1 MNKKYIIVLSLFAGL
16 YLPTTAQESNEEQT
30 DKFVGQTIDVG
41 AERLLT
47 REEATGS
54 VSVISSETTDRR
66 SAKNI
71 GNSIIGQG
79 NGLISLQ
86 SGGRYA
92 DVNPTFYIRG
102 LQTLNGK
109 NSPLVMIDGIQR
121 DIVSIA
127 PEEVESVIVLKDA
140 AAVALYGYKGI
151 NGAINIVTKRGKYN
165 SRSVKVTYDH
175 LFTSLA
181 NKPKFVDAYTYG
193 LAVNEARINDGLTGR
208 YSNQELNAL
217 RDGTMPY
224 LYPNVNWVDETFRDN
239 AMTNKY
245 NIEFRGGG
253 EKFRY
258 YTMLDLISNKG
269 FVKEPGANEGY
280 STQDKYVK
288 GNLRM
293 NMDINLTQTTDL
305 QVNLLGVLQETSRP
319 GAQADLWDLV
329 YTVPSAAFPIRDEN
343 GIWGG
348 SDTWAGTQ
356 NPVAQSIGAAYYKNH
371 TRSLFA
377 DMKLTQDLSGLTKGL
392 NAFVR
397 ISYDNIANIY
407 EDHSKEYVYS
417 VNAPTWA
424 DGASEPTVKSEIYG
438 KDSEMGTDA
447 KTNEFDRLL
456 HFDVGFNYQRTFGD
470 HSIYS
475 QLKWDYEN
483 NDPNGVNNTVN
494 RQNITWWSHYGYMN
508 RYFVDLALVESG
520 SSRLAPGTK
529 WAFSPTLSAAWVIS
543 KEKFMENVEWVNFL
557 KLRGSAGIINVDN
570 LPGDEVWSYYAQ
582 QYGTSGG
589 TYPFDSGWNSSFGR
603 SYLERVATTNPSH
616 EKAYKYN
623 VGMDAKL
630 FGCLDV
636 TLDLW
641 KEHRTNIWVTSEGKY
656 SEVFGMEPPY
666 ENAGIVDSKG
676 IEVGLDYSKKLGQV
690 EFNVGGNFSLNKNE
704 IKEMLEEPRQY
715 ANLVQTGNPY
725 GQLYGLEAI
734 GFFKDEADIAA
745 SPTQNFSTVKPGDIK
760 YRDVN
765 GDNIIDT
772 NDEVAIGYSTT
783 CPEIYYSLHL
793 GAEWKGLGFYAMF
806 QGTGNYSAVL
816 NTKSMYWPLINNT
829 NISQYAYD
837 NRWIPQNQNAKFP
850 RLSSQSNANNYQTST
865 LWLADRSFIKLRN
878 LEVYYKLPASWLKKT
893 KIVNAAKLYVRGI
906 DLLSFDHIDEND
918 AEAYGIN
925 PMTKSVALGLSVTF

>member
-16 YLPTTAQESNEEQT
+16 CLPATAQESNEEQT

-543 KEKFMENVEWVNFL
+543 KEKFMENVKWVNFL
-557 KLRGSAGIINVDN
+557 KLRASAGIINVDN

-656 SEVFGMEPPY
+656 SEVFGMDPPY

-816 NTKSMYWPLINNT
+816 DTKSMYWPLINNT

-837 NRWIPQNQNAKFP
+837 NRWTPQNQNAKFP

-865 LWLADRSFIKLRN
+865 LWLADRSFLKLRN

>member
-16 YLPTTAQESNEEQT
+16 CLPATAQESNEEQT

-288 GNLRM
+288 GNLCM
-293 NMDINLTQTTDL
+293 NMDINLTKTTDL

-329 YTVPSAAFPIRDEN
+329 YTVPSAAFPIRDKN
-343 GIWGG
+343 GVWGG

-356 NPVAQSIGAAYYKNH
+356 NPVAQSVGAAYYKNH

-543 KEKFMENVEWVNFL
+543 KEKFMENVKWVNFL
-557 KLRGSAGIINVDN
+557 KLRASAGIINVDN

-582 QYGTSGG
+582 QYSTSGG

-603 SYLERVATTNPSH
+603 SYLARVATTNPSH

-623 VGMDAKL
+623 VGVDAKL

-656 SEVFGMEPPY
+656 SEVFGMDPPY

-690 EFNVGGNFSLNKNE
+690 EFNVGGNFSLSKNE

-765 GDNIIDT
+765 GDNIIDA
-772 NDEVAIGYSTT
+772 NDKVAIGYSTT

-793 GAEWKGLGFYAMF
+793 GAEWKGIGFYAMF

-816 NTKSMYWPLINNT
+816 DTKSMYWPLINNT

-837 NRWIPQNQNAKFP
+837 NRWTPQNQNAKFP

-865 LWLADRSFIKLRN
+865 LWLADRSFLKLRN

-906 DLLSFDHIDEND
+906 DLFCFDHIDEND
-918 AEAYGIN
+918 PEAYGIN

>member
-1 MNKKYIIVLSLFAGL
+1 MCYRSLQVCACRRRH
-16 YLPTTAQESNEEQT
+16 QESNEEQT

-86 SGGRYA
+86 SSGRYA

-165 SRSVKVTYDH
+165 TRSVKVTYDH

-293 NMDINLTQTTDL
+293 NMDIDLTKTTDL

-329 YTVPSAAFPIRDEN
+329 YTVPSAAFPIRDKN
-343 GIWGG
+343 GVWGG

-356 NPVAQSIGAAYYKNH
+356 NPVAQSVGAAYYKNH

-483 NDPNGVNNTVN
+483 NDPNGVNNTVT

-543 KEKFMENVEWVNFL
+543 KEKFMENVKWVNFL
-557 KLRGSAGIINVDN
+557 KLRASAGIINVDN

-589 TYPFDSGWNSSFGR
+589 VYPFDSGWNSSFGR

-623 VGMDAKL
+623 VGVDAKL

-656 SEVFGMEPPY
+656 SEIFGMDPPY

-725 GQLYGLEAI
+725 EQLYGLEAI

-765 GDNIIDT
+765 GDNIIDA
-772 NDEVAIGYSTT
+772 NDKVAIGYSTT

-793 GAEWKGLGFYAMF
+793 GAEWKGIGFYAMF

-816 NTKSMYWPLINNT
+816 DTKSMYWPLINNT

-837 NRWIPQNQNAKFP
+837 NRWTPQNQNAKFP

-865 LWLADRSFIKLRN
+865 LWLADRSFLKLRN

-906 DLLSFDHIDEND
+906 DLFSFDHIDEND
-918 AEAYGIN
+918 PEAYGIN

>member
-1 MNKKYIIVLSLFAGL
+1 MC
-16 YLPTTAQESNEEQT
+16 LPTTAQESNEEQT

-656 SEVFGMEPPY
+656 SEIFGMEPPY

-837 NRWIPQNQNAKFP
+837 NRWTPQNQNAKFP

>member
-16 YLPTTAQESNEEQT
+16 CLPMTAQESNEEQT
-30 DKFVGQTIDVG
+30 DKFVGQTINVG

-47 REEATGS
+47 REETTGS

-165 SRSVKVTYDH
+165 TRSVKVTYDH

-193 LAVNEARINDGLTGR
+193 LAVNEARINDGMTGR

-293 NMDINLTQTTDL
+293 NMDINLTKTTDL

-319 GAQADLWDLV
+319 GAQADLWDMV
-329 YTVPSAAFPIRDEN
+329 YTVPSAAFPIRDAN
-343 GIWGG
+343 GVWGG

-356 NPVAQSIGAAYYKNH
+356 NPVAQSTGAAYYKNH

-483 NDPNGVNNTVN
+483 NDPNGTNNTVN

-543 KEKFMENVEWVNFL
+543 KEKFMENVKWVNFL
-557 KLRGSAGIINVDN
+557 KLRASAGIINVDN

-582 QYGTSGG
+582 QYSTSGG

-603 SYLERVATTNPSH
+603 SYLARVATTNPSH

-623 VGMDAKL
+623 VGVDAKL

-656 SEVFGMEPPY
+656 SEVFGMDPPY
-666 ENAGIVDSKG
+666 ENAGIVNSKG

-734 GFFKDEADIAA
+734 GLFKDEADIAA

-765 GDNIIDT
+765 GDNIIDA
-772 NDEVAIGYSTT
+772 NDKVAIGYSTT

-793 GAEWKGLGFYAMF
+793 GAEWKGIGFYAMF

-837 NRWIPQNQNAKFP
+837 NRWTPQNQNAKFP

-893 KIVNAAKLYVRGI
+893 KVVNAAKLYVRGI
-906 DLLSFDHIDEND
+906 DLFSFDHIDEND
-918 AEAYGIN
+918 PEAYGIN

>member
-1 MNKKYIIVLSLFAGL
+1 MNKKYIIVLSLFTGL
-16 YLPTTAQESNEEQT
+16 CLPMTAQESNEEQT

-47 REEATGS
+47 REESTGS

-92 DVNPTFYIRG
+92 DANPTFYIRG
-102 LQTLNGK
+102 LQTLNSK

-121 DIVSIA
+121 DIVSIT

-165 SRSVKVTYDH
+165 TRSVKVTYDH

-181 NKPKFVDAYTYG
+181 NKPKFVDAHTYG
-193 LAVNEARINDGLTGR
+193 LAVNEARINDGMSGR

-217 RDGTMPY
+217 RNGTMPY

-269 FVKEPGANEGY
+269 FVKEPGLNEGY

-293 NMDINLTQTTDL
+293 NMDINLTNTTDL

-319 GAQADLWDLV
+319 GAQTDLWDLV
-329 YTVPSAAFPIRDEN
+329 YTVPSAAFPIRDKN
-343 GIWGG
+343 GVWGG
-348 SDTWAGTQ
+348 SDTWAGIQ
-356 NPVAQSIGAAYYKNH
+356 NPVAQSAGAAYYKNH

-392 NAFVR
+392 SAFVR

-417 VNAPTWA
+417 VNAPTWP

-438 KDSEMGTDA
+438 KDSEMKTDA
-447 KTNEFDRLL
+447 KTNNFDRLL
-456 HFDVGFNYQRTFGD
+456 HFDVGFDYQRTFGD

-483 NDPNGVNNTVN
+483 NDPNGINNTVN

-508 RYFVDLALVESG
+508 RYFVDLALVGSG

-543 KEKFMENVEWVNFL
+543 KEKFMENVKWVNFL
-557 KLRGSAGIINVDN
+557 KLRASAGIINVDN

-623 VGMDAKL
+623 VGVDAKL

-641 KEHRTNIWVTSEGKY
+641 KEHRTNIWVTSDGKY
-656 SEVFGMEPPY
+656 SEIFGMDPPY

-676 IEVGLDYSKKLGQV
+676 IEIGLDYSKKLGQV
-690 EFNVGGNFSLNKNE
+690 EFNVGGNFSFNKNE

-765 GDNIIDT
+765 GDNIIDA
-772 NDEVAIGYSTT
+772 NDKVAIGYSST

-793 GAEWKGLGFYAMF
+793 GAEWKGIGFYAMF

-837 NRWIPQNQNAKFP
+837 NRWTPQNQNAKFP

-878 LEVYYKLPASWLKKT
+878 LEVYYKLPTSWLKKT
-893 KIVNAAKLYVRGI
+893 KVVNAAKLYVRGI
-906 DLLSFDHIDEND
+906 DLISFDHIDEND
-918 AEAYGIN
+918 PEAYGIN

>member
-16 YLPTTAQESNEEQT
+16 CLPMTAQESNEEQT
-30 DKFVGQTIDVG
+30 DKFVGQTINVG

-47 REEATGS
+47 REETTGS

-165 SRSVKVTYDH
+165 TRSVKVTYDH

-193 LAVNEARINDGLTGR
+193 LAVNEARINDGMTGR

-293 NMDINLTQTTDL
+293 NMDINLTKTTDL

-329 YTVPSAAFPIRDEN
+329 YTVPSAAFPIRDKN
-343 GIWGG
+343 GVWGG

-356 NPVAQSIGAAYYKNH
+356 NPVAQSVGAAYYKNH

-483 NDPNGVNNTVN
+483 NDPNGTNNTVN

-543 KEKFMENVEWVNFL
+543 KEKFMENVKWVNFL
-557 KLRGSAGIINVDN
+557 KLRASAGIINVDN

-582 QYGTSGG
+582 QYSTSGG

-603 SYLERVATTNPSH
+603 SYLARVATTNPSH

-623 VGMDAKL
+623 VGVDAKL

-656 SEVFGMEPPY
+656 SEVFGMDPPY
-666 ENAGIVDSKG
+666 ENAGIVNSKG

-734 GFFKDEADIAA
+734 GLFKDEADIAA

-765 GDNIIDT
+765 GDNIIDA
-772 NDEVAIGYSTT
+772 NDKVAIGYSTT

-793 GAEWKGLGFYAMF
+793 GAEWKRIGFYAMF

-837 NRWIPQNQNAKFP
+837 NRWTPQNQNAKFP

-893 KIVNAAKLYVRGI
+893 KVVNAAKLYVRGI
-906 DLLSFDHIDEND
+906 DLFSFDHIDEND
-918 AEAYGIN
+918 PEAYGIN

>member
-1 MNKKYIIVLSLFAGL
+1 MCCRSLLVCACRRRH
-16 YLPTTAQESNEEQT
+16 QESNEEQT

-557 KLRGSAGIINVDN
+557 KLRASAGIINVDN

-656 SEVFGMEPPY
+656 SEIFGMEPPY

-837 NRWIPQNQNAKFP
+837 NRWTPQNQNAKFP

>member
-16 YLPTTAQESNEEQT
+16 CLPMTAQESNEEQT
-30 DKFVGQTIDVG
+30 DKFVGQTINVG

-47 REEATGS
+47 REETTGS

-165 SRSVKVTYDH
+165 TRSVKVTYDH

-193 LAVNEARINDGLTGR
+193 LAVNEARINDGMTGR

-293 NMDINLTQTTDL
+293 NMDINLTKTTDL

-329 YTVPSAAFPIRDEN
+329 YTVPSAAFPIRDKN
-343 GIWGG
+343 GVWGG

-356 NPVAQSIGAAYYKNH
+356 NPVAQSVGAAYYKNH

-483 NDPNGVNNTVN
+483 NDPNGTNNTVN

-543 KEKFMENVEWVNFL
+543 KEKFMENVKWVNFL
-557 KLRGSAGIINVDN
+557 KLRASAGIINVDN

-582 QYGTSGG
+582 QYSTSGG

-603 SYLERVATTNPSH
+603 SYLAQVATTNPSH

-623 VGMDAKL
+623 VGVDAKL

-656 SEVFGMEPPY
+656 SEVFGMDPPY
-666 ENAGIVDSKG
+666 ENAGIVNSKG

-734 GFFKDEADIAA
+734 GLFKDEADIAA

-765 GDNIIDT
+765 GDNIIDA
-772 NDEVAIGYSTT
+772 NDKVAIGYSTT

-793 GAEWKGLGFYAMF
+793 GAEWKGIGFYAMF

-837 NRWIPQNQNAKFP
+837 NRWTPQNQNAKFP

-893 KIVNAAKLYVRGI
+893 KVVNAAKLYVRGI
-906 DLLSFDHIDEND
+906 DLFSFDHIDEND
-918 AEAYGIN
+918 PEAYGIN

>member
-16 YLPTTAQESNEEQT
+16 CLPATAQESNEEQT

-483 NDPNGVNNTVN
+483 NDPNGVNNTVS

-557 KLRGSAGIINVDN
+557 KLRASAGIINVDN

-656 SEVFGMEPPY
+656 SEIFGMEPPY

-765 GDNIIDT
+765 GDNIIDA

-837 NRWIPQNQNAKFP
+837 NRWTPQNQNAKFP
-850 RLSSQSNANNYQTST
+850 RLSSQSNANNYRTST

-878 LEVYYKLPASWLKKT
+878 LEVYYKLPTSWLKKT

-906 DLLSFDHIDEND
+906 DLFSFDHIDEND

>member
-16 YLPTTAQESNEEQT
+16 CLPATAQESNEEQT

-127 PEEVESVIVLKDA
+127 PEEAESVIVLKDA

-293 NMDINLTQTTDL
+293 NMDINLTKTTDL

-329 YTVPSAAFPIRDEN
+329 YTVPSAAFPIRDKN
-343 GIWGG
+343 GVWGG

-356 NPVAQSIGAAYYKNH
+356 NPVAQSVGAAYYKNH

-543 KEKFMENVEWVNFL
+543 KEKFMENVKWVNFL
-557 KLRGSAGIINVDN
+557 KLRASAGIINVDN

-582 QYGTSGG
+582 QYSTSGG

-603 SYLERVATTNPSH
+603 SYLARVATTNPSH

-623 VGMDAKL
+623 VGVDAKL

-656 SEVFGMEPPY
+656 SEVFGMDPPY

-765 GDNIIDT
+765 GDNIIDA
-772 NDEVAIGYSTT
+772 NDKVAIGYSTT

-793 GAEWKGLGFYAMF
+793 GAEWKGIGFYAMF

-816 NTKSMYWPLINNT
+816 DTKSMYWPLINNT

-837 NRWIPQNQNAKFP
+837 NRWTPQNQNAKFP

-865 LWLADRSFIKLRN
+865 LWLADRSFLKLRN

-906 DLLSFDHIDEND
+906 DLFCFDHIDEND
-918 AEAYGIN
+918 PEAYGIN

>member
-16 YLPTTAQESNEEQT
+16 CLPMTAQESNEEQT
-30 DKFVGQTIDVG
+30 DKFVGQTINVG

-47 REEATGS
+47 REETTGS

-165 SRSVKVTYDH
+165 TRSVKVTYDH

-193 LAVNEARINDGLTGR
+193 LAVNEARINDGMTGR

-293 NMDINLTQTTDL
+293 NMDINLTKTTDL

-329 YTVPSAAFPIRDEN
+329 YTVPSAAFPIRDKN
-343 GIWGG
+343 GVWGG

-356 NPVAQSIGAAYYKNH
+356 NPVAQSGGAAYYKNH

-483 NDPNGVNNTVN
+483 NDPNGTNNTVN

-543 KEKFMENVEWVNFL
+543 KEKFMENVKWVNFL
-557 KLRGSAGIINVDN
+557 KLRASAGIINVDN

-582 QYGTSGG
+582 QYSTSGG

-603 SYLERVATTNPSH
+603 SYLARVATTNPSH

-623 VGMDAKL
+623 VGVDAKL

-656 SEVFGMEPPY
+656 SEVFGMDPPY
-666 ENAGIVDSKG
+666 ENAGIVNSKG

-734 GFFKDEADIAA
+734 GLFKDEADIAA

-765 GDNIIDT
+765 GDNIIDA
-772 NDEVAIGYSTT
+772 NDKVAIGYSTT

-793 GAEWKGLGFYAMF
+793 GAEWKGIGFYAMF

-837 NRWIPQNQNAKFP
+837 NRWTPQNQNAKFP

-893 KIVNAAKLYVRGI
+893 KVVNAAKLYVRGI
-906 DLLSFDHIDEND
+906 DLFSFDHIDEND
-918 AEAYGIN
+918 PEAYGIN

>member
-16 YLPTTAQESNEEQT
+16 CLPATAQESNEEQT

-224 LYPNVNWVDETFRDN
+224 LYPNVNWVDETCRDN
-239 AMTNKY
+239 EMTYMY
-245 NIEFRGGG
+245 NNEFRGCGD
-253 EKFRY
+253 KFRY

-293 NMDINLTQTTDL
+293 NMDINLTKTTDL

-329 YTVPSAAFPIRDEN
+329 YTVPSAAFPIRDKN
-343 GIWGG
+343 GVWGG

-356 NPVAQSIGAAYYKNH
+356 NPVAQSVGAAYYKNH

-543 KEKFMENVEWVNFL
+543 KEKFMENVKWVNFL
-557 KLRGSAGIINVDN
+557 KLRASAGIINVDN

-582 QYGTSGG
+582 QYSTSGG

-603 SYLERVATTNPSH
+603 SYLARVATTNPSH

-623 VGMDAKL
+623 VGVDAKL

-656 SEVFGMEPPY
+656 SEVFGMDPPY

-765 GDNIIDT
+765 GDNIIDA
-772 NDEVAIGYSTT
+772 NDKVAIGYSTT

-793 GAEWKGLGFYAMF
+793 GAEWKGIGFYAMF

-816 NTKSMYWPLINNT
+816 DTKSMYWPLINNT

-837 NRWIPQNQNAKFP
+837 NRWTPQNQNAKFP

-865 LWLADRSFIKLRN
+865 LWLADRSFLKLRN

-906 DLLSFDHIDEND
+906 DLFCFDHIDEND
-918 AEAYGIN
+918 PEAYGIN

>member
-16 YLPTTAQESNEEQT
+16 CLPTTAQESNEEQT

-656 SEVFGMEPPY
+656 SEIFGMEPPY

-715 ANLVQTGNPY
+715 ANLVQTGNSY

-837 NRWIPQNQNAKFP
+837 NRWTPQNQNAKFP

>member
-16 YLPTTAQESNEEQT
+16 CLPATAQESNEEQT

-293 NMDINLTQTTDL
+293 NMDINLTKTTDL

-329 YTVPSAAFPIRDEN
+329 YTVPSAAFPIRDKN
-343 GIWGG
+343 GVWGG

-356 NPVAQSIGAAYYKNH
+356 NPVAQSVGAAYYKNH

-543 KEKFMENVEWVNFL
+543 KEKFMENVKWVNFL
-557 KLRGSAGIINVDN
+557 KLRASAGIINVDN

-582 QYGTSGG
+582 QYSTSGG

-603 SYLERVATTNPSH
+603 SYLARVATTNPSH

-623 VGMDAKL
+623 VGVDAKL

-656 SEVFGMEPPY
+656 SEVFGMDPPY

-765 GDNIIDT
+765 GDNIIDA
-772 NDEVAIGYSTT
+772 NDKVAIGYSTT

-793 GAEWKGLGFYAMF
+793 GAEWKGIGFYAMF

-816 NTKSMYWPLINNT
+816 DTKSMYWPLINNT

-837 NRWIPQNQNAKFP
+837 NRWTPQNQNAKFP

-865 LWLADRSFIKLRN
+865 LWLADRSFLKLRN
-878 LEVYYKLPASWLKKT
+878 LEVYYKLPASWLKNT

-906 DLLSFDHIDEND
+906 DLFCFDHIDEND
-918 AEAYGIN
+918 PEAYGIN

>member
-16 YLPTTAQESNEEQT
+16 CLPATAQESNEEQT

-603 SYLERVATTNPSH
+603 SYLERVATTNLSH

-656 SEVFGMEPPY
+656 SEIFGMEPPY

-837 NRWIPQNQNAKFP
+837 NRWTPQNQNAKFP

>member
-1 MNKKYIIVLSLFAGL
+1 MLSLFAGL
-16 YLPTTAQESNEEQT
+16 CLPTTAQESNEEQT

-329 YTVPSAAFPIRDEN
+329 YTVPSVAFPIRDEN

-656 SEVFGMEPPY
+656 SEIFGMEPPY

-837 NRWIPQNQNAKFP
+837 NRWTPQNQNAKFP

>member
-16 YLPTTAQESNEEQT
+16 CLPMTAQESNEEQT
-30 DKFVGQTIDVG
+30 DKFVGQTINVG

-47 REEATGS
+47 REETTGS

-165 SRSVKVTYDH
+165 TRSVKVTYDH

-193 LAVNEARINDGLTGR
+193 LAVNEARINDGMTGR

-293 NMDINLTQTTDL
+293 NMDINLTKTTDL

-329 YTVPSAAFPIRDEN
+329 YTVPSAAFPIRDKN
-343 GIWGG
+343 GVWGG

-356 NPVAQSIGAAYYKNH
+356 NPVAQSVGAAYYKNH

-483 NDPNGVNNTVN
+483 NDPNGTNNTVN

-543 KEKFMENVEWVNFL
+543 KEKFMENVKWVNFL
-557 KLRGSAGIINVDN
+557 KLRVSAGIINVDN

-582 QYGTSGG
+582 QYSTSGG

-603 SYLERVATTNPSH
+603 SYLARVATTNPSH

-623 VGMDAKL
+623 VGVDAKL

-656 SEVFGMEPPY
+656 SEVFGMDPPY
-666 ENAGIVDSKG
+666 ENAGIANSKG

-734 GFFKDEADIAA
+734 GLFKDEADIAA

-765 GDNIIDT
+765 GDNIIDA
-772 NDEVAIGYSTT
+772 NDKVAIGYSTT

-793 GAEWKGLGFYAMF
+793 GAEWKGIGFYAMF

-837 NRWIPQNQNAKFP
+837 NRWTPQNQNAKFP

-893 KIVNAAKLYVRGI
+893 KVVNAAKLYVRGI
-906 DLLSFDHIDEND
+906 DLFSFDHIDDND
-918 AEAYGIN
+918 PEAYGIN
-925 PMTKSVALGLSVTF
+925 HMTKSVALGLSVTF

>member
-1 MNKKYIIVLSLFAGL
+1 MC
-16 YLPTTAQESNEEQT
+16 LPTTAQESNEEQT

-86 SGGRYA
+86 SSGRYA

-165 SRSVKVTYDH
+165 TRSVKVTYDH

-193 LAVNEARINDGLTGR
+193 LAVNEARINDGMTGR

-293 NMDINLTQTTDL
+293 NMDIDLTKTTDL

-329 YTVPSAAFPIRDEN
+329 YTVPSAAFPIRDKN
-343 GIWGG
+343 GVWGG

-356 NPVAQSIGAAYYKNH
+356 NPVAQSVGAAYYKNH

-483 NDPNGVNNTVN
+483 NDPNGVNNTVT
-494 RQNITWWSHYGYMN
+494 RQNITWWSHYGYLN

-543 KEKFMENVEWVNFL
+543 KEKFMENVKWVNFL
-557 KLRGSAGIINVDN
+557 KLRASAGIINVDN

-589 TYPFDSGWNSSFGR
+589 VYPFDSGWNSSFGR
-603 SYLERVATTNPSH
+603 SYLERVATTNPNH

-623 VGMDAKL
+623 VGVDAKL

-656 SEVFGMEPPY
+656 SEIFGMDPPY

-725 GQLYGLEAI
+725 EQLYGLEAI

-765 GDNIIDT
+765 GDNIIDA
-772 NDEVAIGYSTT
+772 NDKVAIGYSTT

-793 GAEWKGLGFYAMF
+793 GAEWKGIGFYAMF

-816 NTKSMYWPLINNT
+816 DTKSMYWPLINNT

-837 NRWIPQNQNAKFP
+837 NRWTPQNQNAKFP

-865 LWLADRSFIKLRN
+865 LWLADRSFLKLRN

-906 DLLSFDHIDEND
+906 DLFSFDHIDEND
-918 AEAYGIN
+918 PEAYGIN

>member
-16 YLPTTAQESNEEQT
+16 CLPMTAQESNEEQT
-30 DKFVGQTIDVG
+30 DKFVGQTINVG

-47 REEATGS
+47 REETTGS

-165 SRSVKVTYDH
+165 TRSVKVTYDH

-193 LAVNEARINDGLTGR
+193 LAVNEARINDGMTGR

-293 NMDINLTQTTDL
+293 NMDINLTKTTDL

-329 YTVPSAAFPIRDEN
+329 YTVPSAAFPIRDKN
-343 GIWGG
+343 GVWGG

-356 NPVAQSIGAAYYKNH
+356 NPVAQSVGAAYYKNH

-483 NDPNGVNNTVN
+483 NDPNGTNNTVN

-543 KEKFMENVEWVNFL
+543 KEKFMENVKWVNFL
-557 KLRGSAGIINVDN
+557 KLRASAGIINVDN

-582 QYGTSGG
+582 QYSTSGG

-603 SYLERVATTNPSH
+603 SYLARVATTNPSH

-623 VGMDAKL
+623 VGVDAKL

-656 SEVFGMEPPY
+656 SEVFGMDPPY
-666 ENAGIVDSKG
+666 ENAGIVNSKG
-676 IEVGLDYSKKLGQV
+676 IEDGLDYSKKLGQV

-734 GFFKDEADIAA
+734 GLFKDEADIAA

-765 GDNIIDT
+765 GDNIIDA
-772 NDEVAIGYSTT
+772 NDKVAIGYSTT

-793 GAEWKGLGFYAMF
+793 GAEWKRIGFYAMF

-837 NRWIPQNQNAKFP
+837 NRWTPQNQNAKFP

-893 KIVNAAKLYVRGI
+893 KVVNAAKLYVRGI
-906 DLLSFDHIDEND
+906 DLFSFDHIDEND
-918 AEAYGIN
+918 PEAYGIN

>member
-1 MNKKYIIVLSLFAGL
+1 MNKKYIIVLSLFTGL
-16 YLPTTAQESNEEQT
+16 CLPMTAQESNEEQT

-47 REEATGS
+47 REESTGS

-92 DVNPTFYIRG
+92 DANPTFYIRG
-102 LQTLNGK
+102 LQTLNSK

-121 DIVSIA
+121 DIVSIT

-165 SRSVKVTYDH
+165 TRSVKVTYDH

-181 NKPKFVDAYTYG
+181 NKPKFVDAHTYG
-193 LAVNEARINDGLTGR
+193 LAVNEARINDGMTGR

-217 RDGTMPY
+217 RNGTMPY

-269 FVKEPGANEGY
+269 FVKEPGLNEGY

-293 NMDINLTQTTDL
+293 NMDINLTTTTDL

-319 GAQADLWDLV
+319 GAQTDLWDLV
-329 YTVPSAAFPIRDEN
+329 YTVPSAAFPIRDKN
-343 GIWGG
+343 GVWGG
-348 SDTWAGTQ
+348 SDTWAGIQ
-356 NPVAQSIGAAYYKNH
+356 NPVAQSAGAAYYKNH

-392 NAFVR
+392 SAFVR

-438 KDSEMGTDA
+438 KDSEMKTDA
-447 KTNEFDRLL
+447 KTNNFDRLL
-456 HFDVGFNYQRTFGD
+456 HFDVGFDYQRTFGD
-470 HSIYS
+470 HGIYS

-483 NDPNGVNNTVN
+483 NDPNGINNTVN

-508 RYFVDLALVESG
+508 RYFVDLALVGSG

-543 KEKFMENVEWVNFL
+543 KEKFMENVKWVNFL
-557 KLRGSAGIINVDN
+557 KLRASAGIINVDN

-623 VGMDAKL
+623 VGVDAKL

-656 SEVFGMEPPY
+656 SEIFGMDPPY

-676 IEVGLDYSKKLGQV
+676 IEIGLDYSKKLGQV
-690 EFNVGGNFSLNKNE
+690 EFNVGGNFSFNKNE

-765 GDNIIDT
+765 GDNIIDA
-772 NDEVAIGYSTT
+772 NDKVAIGYSST

-793 GAEWKGLGFYAMF
+793 GAEWKGIGFYAMF

-816 NTKSMYWPLINNT
+816 DTKSMYWPLINNT

-837 NRWIPQNQNAKFP
+837 NRWTPQNQNAKFP

-865 LWLADRSFIKLRN
+865 LWLADRSFLKLRN
-878 LEVYYKLPASWLKKT
+878 LEVYYKLPTSWLKKT
-893 KIVNAAKLYVRGI
+893 KVVNAAKLYVRGI
-906 DLLSFDHIDEND
+906 DLISFDHIDEND
-918 AEAYGIN
+918 PEAYGIN

>member
-16 YLPTTAQESNEEQT
+16 CLPMTAQESNEEQT
-30 DKFVGQTIDVG
+30 DKFVGQTINVG

-47 REEATGS
+47 REETTGS

-165 SRSVKVTYDH
+165 TRSVKVTYDH

-193 LAVNEARINDGLTGR
+193 LAVNEARINDGMTGR

-329 YTVPSAAFPIRDEN
+329 YTVPSAAFPIRDKN
-343 GIWGG
+343 GVWGG

-356 NPVAQSIGAAYYKNH
+356 NPVAQSVGAAYYKNH

-483 NDPNGVNNTVN
+483 NDPNGTNNTVN

-543 KEKFMENVEWVNFL
+543 KEKFMENVKWVNFL
-557 KLRGSAGIINVDN
+557 KLRASAGIINVDN

-582 QYGTSGG
+582 QYSTSGG

-603 SYLERVATTNPSH
+603 SYLARVATTNPSH

-623 VGMDAKL
+623 VGVDAKL

-656 SEVFGMEPPY
+656 SEVFGMDPPY
-666 ENAGIVDSKG
+666 ENAGIVNSKG

-734 GFFKDEADIAA
+734 GLFKDEADIAA

-765 GDNIIDT
+765 GDNIIDA
-772 NDEVAIGYSTT
+772 NDKVAIGYSTT

-837 NRWIPQNQNAKFP
+837 NRWTPQNQNAKFP

-918 AEAYGIN
+918 PEAYGIN

>member
-1 MNKKYIIVLSLFAGL
+1 MCIRDR
-16 YLPTTAQESNEEQT
+16 ESNEEQT

-656 SEVFGMEPPY
+656 SEIFGMEPPY

-704 IKEMLEEPRQY
+704 IKEMLEDPRQY

-837 NRWIPQNQNAKFP
+837 NRWTPQNQNAKFP

-925 PMTKSVALGLSVTF
+925 PMTKSVALGLSVTCSRMLGFMF

>member
-16 YLPTTAQESNEEQT
+16 CLPATAQESNEEQT

-71 GNSIIGQG
+71 GNSIIGQV

-293 NMDINLTQTTDL
+293 NMDINLTKTTDL

-329 YTVPSAAFPIRDEN
+329 YTVPSAAFPIRDKN
-343 GIWGG
+343 GVWGG

-356 NPVAQSIGAAYYKNH
+356 NPVAQSVGAAYYKNH

-543 KEKFMENVEWVNFL
+543 KEKFMENVKWVNFL
-557 KLRGSAGIINVDN
+557 KLRASAGIINVDN

-582 QYGTSGG
+582 QYSTSGG

-603 SYLERVATTNPSH
+603 SYLARVATTNPSH

-623 VGMDAKL
+623 VGVDAKL

-656 SEVFGMEPPY
+656 SEVFGMDPPY

-765 GDNIIDT
+765 GDNIIDA
-772 NDEVAIGYSTT
+772 NDKVAIGYSTT

-793 GAEWKGLGFYAMF
+793 GAEWKGIGFYAMF

-816 NTKSMYWPLINNT
+816 DTKSMYWPLINNT

-837 NRWIPQNQNAKFP
+837 NRWTPQNQNAKFP

-865 LWLADRSFIKLRN
+865 LWLADRSFLKLRN

-906 DLLSFDHIDEND
+906 DLFCFDHIDEND
-918 AEAYGIN
+918 PEAYGIN

>member
-1 MNKKYIIVLSLFAGL
+1 MVPSRKALS
-16 YLPTTAQESNEEQT
+16 
-30 DKFVGQTIDVG
+30 
-41 AERLLT
+41 
-47 REEATGS
+47 
-54 VSVISSETTDRR
+54 
-66 SAKNI
+66 
-71 GNSIIGQG
+71 
-79 NGLISLQ
+79 
-86 SGGRYA
+86 
-92 DVNPTFYIRG
+92 
-102 LQTLNGK
+102 
-109 NSPLVMIDGIQR
+109 
-121 DIVSIA
+121 
-127 PEEVESVIVLKDA
+127 
-140 AAVALYGYKGI
+140 
-151 NGAINIVTKRGKYN
+151 
-165 SRSVKVTYDH
+165 
-175 LFTSLA
+175 
-181 NKPKFVDAYTYG
+181 
-193 LAVNEARINDGLTGR
+193 
-208 YSNQELNAL
+208 
-217 RDGTMPY
+217 DGTMPY

-656 SEVFGMEPPY
+656 SEIFGMEPPY

-837 NRWIPQNQNAKFP
+837 NRWTPQNQNAKFP

>member
-407 EDHSKEYVYS
+407 EDHSKEYVCS

-656 SEVFGMEPPY
+656 SEIFGMEPPY

>member
-456 HFDVGFNYQRTFGD
+456 HFDVGFNYQWTFGD

-656 SEVFGMEPPY
+656 SEIFGMEPPY

>member
-1 MNKKYIIVLSLFAGL
+1 MNKKYIIVLSFLASL
-16 YLPTTAQESNEEQT
+16 CLPTTAQESNEERT
-30 DKFVGQTIDVG
+30 DKFAGQTIDVG

-47 REEATGS
+47 PEETTGS
-54 VSVISSETTDRR
+54 VSIITSETTDRR

-92 DVNPTFYIRG
+92 DENPTFYIRG

-109 NSPLVMIDGIQR
+109 NAPLVMVDGIQR
-121 DIVSIA
+121 DITSIA
-127 PEEVESVIVLKDA
+127 PEEVERVIVLKDA
-140 AAVALYGYKGI
+140 AAVAIYGYKGI
-151 NGAINIVTKRGKYN
+151 NGAINIVTKRGSYN
-165 SRSVKVTYDH
+165 TRSVKVSYDH

-193 LAVNEARINDGLTGR
+193 LAINEARANDGLTLR
-208 YSNQELNAL
+208 YSENELNAL
-217 RDGTMPY
+217 RNGNMPY

-239 AMTNKY
+239 AMTDKY

-253 EKFRY
+253 QKFRY
-258 YTMLDLISNKG
+258 YTMIDLISNKG
-269 FVKEPGANEGY
+269 FVKEPNQNEGY

-293 NMDINLTQTTDL
+293 NMDIDLTETTDL
-305 QVNLLGVLQETSRP
+305 RVNLLGVLQETSRP
-319 GAQADLWDLV
+319 GSQANLWDMV
-329 YTVPSAAFPIRDEN
+329 YTVPSAAFPVRDAE
-343 GIWGG
+343 GVWGG
-348 SDTWAGTQ
+348 SDTWAGTM

-392 NAFVR
+392 GAFIR
-397 ISYDNIANIY
+397 IGYDNIANIY
-407 EDHSKEYVYS
+407 ENHSKEYVYS

-424 DGASEPTVKSEIYG
+424 DGAAEPTVKSATYG

-447 KTNEFDRLL
+447 KTNTFDRLL
-456 HFDVGFNYQRTFGD
+456 HFDVGLNYQRTFGE

-475 QLKWDYEN
+475 QLKWNYES
-483 NDPNGVNNTVN
+483 NDPNGINNTVN
-494 RQNITWWSHYGYMN
+494 RQNITWWSHYGYLD
-508 RYFVDLALVESG
+508 RYFVDLALVESA

-529 WAFSPTLSAAWVIS
+529 WAFSPTLSAAWAIS
-543 KEKFMENVEWVNFL
+543 KEKFMEDVKWIDLL
-557 KLRGSAGIINVDN
+557 KLRASAGIVQVDN

-589 TYPFDSGWNSSFGR
+589 TYPFDSGWNSEFGR
-603 SYLERVATTNPSH
+603 TYLGRMATAHPTR

-623 VGMDAKL
+623 VGLDAKL
-630 FGCLDV
+630 WGSLDV

-641 KEHRTNIWVTSEGKY
+641 KEHRADIWVTSEGKY
-656 SEVFGMEPPY
+656 SAVIGMETPY
-666 ENAGIVDSKG
+666 ENAGVVDSKG
-676 IEVGLDYSKKLGQV
+676 VEVALDYNKKLGQV
-690 EFNVGGNFSLNKNE
+690 NFNIGGNFSWNKNK

-725 GQLYGLEAI
+725 GQIYGLEAI

-745 SPTQNFSTVKPGDIK
+745 SPMQTFSTVRPGDIK

-765 GDNIIDT
+765 GDNIIDA
-772 NDEVAIGYSTT
+772 NDKVAIGYSTT

-793 GAEWKGLGFYAMF
+793 GAEWKGLGLYAMF

-816 NTKSMYWPLINNT
+816 NTKSMYWPLIDNT

-837 NRWIPQNQNAKFP
+837 NRWTPQNQHAKFP
-850 RLSSQSNANNYQTST
+850 RLSSQSNKNNYQTST
-865 LWLADRSFIKLRN
+865 LWLADRSFLKLRN

-893 KIVNAAKLYVRGI
+893 NVVNAAKVYVRGI
-906 DLLSFDHIDEND
+906 DLFCFDHIDEND
-918 AEAYGIN
+918 PEAYGVN
-925 PMTKSVALGLSVTF
+925 QMTKSVALGLSVTF

>member
-16 YLPTTAQESNEEQT
+16 CLPTTAQESNEEQT

-424 DGASEPTVKSEIYG
+424 DGASEPTVK
-438 KDSEMGTDA
+438 
-447 KTNEFDRLL
+447 
-456 HFDVGFNYQRTFGD
+456 
-470 HSIYS
+470 
-475 QLKWDYEN
+475 
-483 NDPNGVNNTVN
+483 
-494 RQNITWWSHYGYMN
+494 
-508 RYFVDLALVESG
+508 
-520 SSRLAPGTK
+520 
-529 WAFSPTLSAAWVIS
+529 LS
-543 KEKFMENVEWVNFL
+543 
-557 KLRGSAGIINVDN
+557 
-570 LPGDEVWSYYAQ
+570 
-582 QYGTSGG
+582 
-589 TYPFDSGWNSSFGR
+589 
-603 SYLERVATTNPSH
+603 
-616 EKAYKYN
+616 
-623 VGMDAKL
+623 
-630 FGCLDV
+630 
-636 TLDLW
+636 
-641 KEHRTNIWVTSEGKY
+641 
-656 SEVFGMEPPY
+656 
-666 ENAGIVDSKG
+666 
-676 IEVGLDYSKKLGQV
+676 
-690 EFNVGGNFSLNKNE
+690 
-704 IKEMLEEPRQY
+704 
-715 ANLVQTGNPY
+715 
-725 GQLYGLEAI
+725 
-734 GFFKDEADIAA
+734 
-745 SPTQNFSTVKPGDIK
+745 
-760 YRDVN
+760 
-765 GDNIIDT
+765 
-772 NDEVAIGYSTT
+772 
-783 CPEIYYSLHL
+783 
-793 GAEWKGLGFYAMF
+793 
-806 QGTGNYSAVL
+806 
-816 NTKSMYWPLINNT
+816 LI
-829 NISQYAYD
+829 
-837 NRWIPQNQNAKFP
+837 
-850 RLSSQSNANNYQTST
+850 
-865 LWLADRSFIKLRN
+865 
-878 LEVYYKLPASWLKKT
+878 
-893 KIVNAAKLYVRGI
+893 
-906 DLLSFDHIDEND
+906 HI
-918 AEAYGIN
+918 
-925 PMTKSVALGLSVTF
+925 

>member
-1 MNKKYIIVLSLFAGL
+1 MLSLFAGL
-16 YLPTTAQESNEEQT
+16 CLPTTAQESNEEQT

-557 KLRGSAGIINVDN
+557 KLRASAGIINVDN

-656 SEVFGMEPPY
+656 SEIFGMEPPY

-837 NRWIPQNQNAKFP
+837 NRWTPQNQNAKFP

>member
-16 YLPTTAQESNEEQT
+16 CLPASAQESNEEQT

-656 SEVFGMEPPY
+656 SEIFGMEPPY

-837 NRWIPQNQNAKFP
+837 NRWTPQNQNAKFP